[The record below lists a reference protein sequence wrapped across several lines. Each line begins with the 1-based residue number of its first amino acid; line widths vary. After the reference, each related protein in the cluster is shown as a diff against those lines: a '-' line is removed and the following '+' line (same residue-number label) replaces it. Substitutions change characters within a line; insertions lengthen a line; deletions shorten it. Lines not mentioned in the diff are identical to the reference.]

1 MAAVCRWLGVA
12 RSTGYL
18 RCRPRKG
25 RFYRRVQDT
34 EVLYEILAVTRERAS
49 YGCRRTCAMVNRDR
63 RQRGERP
70 YNRKRIRRIMRMA
83 GLTLP
88 GKLRRRMGRPHTGTI
103 STPGSNQRWCSDGFN
118 IRCWNGETVRVAFAL
133 DCHDRE
139 AIEHVAQARELNGH
153 DVRLLLDRALW
164 SRFGQRALTSPIEIQ
179 WLSDNGGAY
188 VSTDTVL
195 YAETLGFKPI
205 TTPAYSPE
213 SNGMAEAFVNTIK
226 RDYVGGADLSDAH
239 TVICQLPAW
248 LEDYNRIAPHS
259 ALGFLSP
266 KEFRAQQRVSL
277 CV

>member
-25 RFYRRVQDT
+25 RFYRRAQDT

-63 RQRGERP
+63 RQRGEKP

-103 STPGSNQRWCSDGFN
+103 SMPASNQRWCSDGFN

-153 DVRLLLDRALW
+153 DIRLLLDRALW
-164 SRFGQRALTSPIEIQ
+164 SRFGERSLKSPIEIQ

-195 YAETLGFKPI
+195 YAQTLGFRPI

-226 RDYVGGADLSDAH
+226 RDYVGGADLADAP
-239 TVICQLPAW
+239 TVIRQLPAW

-259 ALGFLSP
+259 ALAFLSP
-266 KEFRAQQRVSL
+266 KEFRAQQVTEL

>member
-25 RFYRRVQDT
+25 RFYRRAQDT

-63 RQRGERP
+63 RQRGEKP

-103 STPGSNQRWCSDGFN
+103 SMPGSNQRWCSDGFN

-153 DVRLLLDRALW
+153 DIRLLLDRALW
-164 SRFGQRALTSPIEIQ
+164 SRFGERSLKSPIEIQ

-195 YAETLGFKPI
+195 YAQTLGFRPI

-226 RDYVGGADLSDAH
+226 RDYVGGADLADAP
-239 TVICQLPAW
+239 TVIRQLPAW

-259 ALGFLSP
+259 ALAFLSP
-266 KEFRAQQRVSL
+266 KEFRAQQVTEL